1 MRETSLR
8 IIWSTSGWLPN
19 DELTQEWQRAV
30 EEYRRECDEAD
41 RRRILGESA
50 EEKPAS

>member
-1 MRETSLR
+1 VKPSKPTDPAAD
-8 IIWSTSGWLPN
+8 WLPD
-19 DELTQEWQRAV
+19 DEITREWQRAI

-50 EEKPAS
+50 EETASS